1 MVAHPRKRTFRALA
15 GGTGSTGRAL
25 AGGTGSTARALA
37 GGTGSTTRAL
47 ARATGSTAASLRTK
61 PARRPPRALGVKHR
75 TAIARRGA
83 VKRRPARQAARVAKF
98 LVQHARDAPFV
109 RKGLRSFW
117 EYRDLGISEATG
129 GRYGGYIVRSNHA
142 GNESTGIHFHRP
154 DVQLIYVLKG
164 WLKAEYRGQG
174 TVTLE
179 AGTMLH
185 NPPGNPHNVFAYSED
200 LEFLEITA
208 PADYPTV
215 DVESVA
221 GPLRIRR

>member
-1 MVAHPRKRTFRALA
+1 M
-15 GGTGSTGRAL
+15 
-25 AGGTGSTARALA
+25 
-37 GGTGSTTRAL
+37 
-47 ARATGSTAASLRTK
+47 
-61 PARRPPRALGVKHR
+61 
-75 TAIARRGA
+75 
-83 VKRRPARQAARVAKF
+83 
-98 LVQHARDAPFV
+98 

-117 EYRDLGISEATG
+117 EYRDLEIAEATG

-142 GNESTGIHFHRP
+142 GNESTGIHYHSP
-154 DVQLIYVLKG
+154 DVQLIYILRG

-174 TVTLE
+174 IVTLE

-215 DVESVA
+215 DVEFVA